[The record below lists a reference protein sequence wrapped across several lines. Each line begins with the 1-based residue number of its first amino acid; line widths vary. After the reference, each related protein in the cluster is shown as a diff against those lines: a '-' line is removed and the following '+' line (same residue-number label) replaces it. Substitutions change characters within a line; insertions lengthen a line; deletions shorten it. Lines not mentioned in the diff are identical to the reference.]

1 MTQVTGPTPVAATLV
16 SIRGLTAR
24 TAQRVI
30 VDDIDLDIP
39 ADGVTA
45 LVGASGSGK
54 TTTAMALMGEHR
66 PGVQLSWR
74 ERSAAQLRFGY
85 VPQHP
90 SAVLNPALRIGTVL
104 RDVEHAA
111 RRRGADVSVGDAL
124 RRSGFS
130 DDPAMLRRHPHQLS
144 GGQQQRLVIALALL
158 TAPDCLVMDEPTTG
172 QDPARRD
179 AVLTEIERLVG
190 LGLPVLLLT
199 HDHDAVRRVASHV
212 ITMEHGRI
220 VAVADRQPTGRD
232 ENSGRQRHR
241 IAACDVVERGVA
253 RLALESISAGYR
265 RHPVL
270 QDFSLRV
277 EPGECVALVGASGSG
292 KSTAA
297 RVLAGLQAPSAG
309 RVLLDGRPLPDVVSR
324 RSRTD
329 AAAIGYVFQDAK
341 AAFDPYRSVWDQIV
355 RSPVRLRSAGRAQ
368 AQAAALRAIEQVGL
382 SRALA
387 DSRPGTLSGG
397 EAQRAAIARALS
409 ADPSVLICDEVTTGL
424 DPESQRQVL
433 HVMSR
438 LTRDEGRSLLIIT
451 HDQKA
456 VAQVADRVVD
466 LDHPGQRA

>member
-24 TAQRVI
+24 TGQRAI

-54 TTTAMALMGEHR
+54 TTTAMALMGEPR

-74 ERSAAQLRFGY
+74 ERSAAQLHFGY

-104 RDVEHAA
+104 RDVEQAA
-111 RRRGADVSVGDAL
+111 RRRGADVSAGDAL
-124 RRSGFS
+124 RRAGFS

-179 AVLTEIERLVG
+179 GVLTEIERLAG
-190 LGLPVLLLT
+190 RGLPVLLLT

-220 VAVADRQPTGRD
+220 VAVAGRQPTGRG
-232 ENSGRQRHR
+232 ESSGRQRHR
-241 IAACDVVERGVA
+241 IAACDVIDAGVA
-253 RLALESISAGYR
+253 RLALEGISAGYR
-265 RHPVL
+265 SHPVL

-297 RVLAGLQAPSAG
+297 RVLAGLHAPSAG

-324 RSRTD
+324 RSQAD
-329 AAAIGYVFQDAK
+329 AAAIAYVFQDAK

-368 AQAAALRAIEQVGL
+368 AQAAALRAIEQVAL

-397 EAQRAAIARALS
+397 EAQRAAIARALA

-433 HVMSR
+433 HLMSR

-466 LDHPGQRA
+466 LDNPGPRA

>member
-24 TAQRVI
+24 TAQRAI

-54 TTTAMALMGEHR
+54 TTTAMALMGEPR

-74 ERSAAQLRFGY
+74 ERSAAQLHFGY

-90 SAVLNPALRIGTVL
+90 SAILNPALRIGTVL
-104 RDVEHAA
+104 RDVEQAA

-124 RRSGFS
+124 RRAGFS

-179 AVLTEIERLVG
+179 GVLTEIERLSG
-190 LGLPVLLLT
+190 RGLPVLLLT

-220 VAVADRQPTGRD
+220 VAVAGRQPTGRG
-232 ENSGRQRHR
+232 ESSGRQRHR
-241 IAACDVVERGVA
+241 IAACDVIDAGVA
-253 RLALESISAGYR
+253 RLALEGISAGYR
-265 RHPVL
+265 SHPVL

-297 RVLAGLQAPSAG
+297 RVLAGLHAPSAG

-324 RSRTD
+324 RSQAD

-368 AQAAALRAIEQVGL
+368 AQAAALRAIEQVAL

-397 EAQRAAIARALS
+397 EAQRAAIARALA

>member
-1 MTQVTGPTPVAATLV
+1 MVAPTLV

-24 TAQRVI
+24 TAQRAI

-54 TTTAMALMGEHR
+54 TTTAMALMGEPR

-74 ERSAAQLRFGY
+74 ERSAAQLHFGY

-90 SAVLNPALRIGTVL
+90 SAILNPALRIGTVL
-104 RDVEHAA
+104 RDVEQAA

-124 RRSGFS
+124 RRAGFS

-179 AVLTEIERLVG
+179 GVLTEIERLSG
-190 LGLPVLLLT
+190 RGLPVLLLT

-220 VAVADRQPTGRD
+220 VAVAGRQPTGRG
-232 ENSGRQRHR
+232 ESSGRQRHR
-241 IAACDVVERGVA
+241 IAACDVIDAGVA
-253 RLALESISAGYR
+253 RLALEGISAGYR
-265 RHPVL
+265 SHPVL

-297 RVLAGLQAPSAG
+297 RVLAGLHAPSAG

-324 RSRTD
+324 RSQAD

-368 AQAAALRAIEQVGL
+368 AQAAALRAIEQVAL

-397 EAQRAAIARALS
+397 EAQRAAIARALA